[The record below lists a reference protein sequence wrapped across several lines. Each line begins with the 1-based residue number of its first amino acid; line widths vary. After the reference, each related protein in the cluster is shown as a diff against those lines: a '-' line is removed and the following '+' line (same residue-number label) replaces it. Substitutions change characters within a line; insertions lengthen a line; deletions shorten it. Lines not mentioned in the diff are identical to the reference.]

1 MIKNVKTYP
10 GLWGFGIISVLWISG
25 IIFSGQILFIDT
37 IELGWGSETLSSIF
51 PFAFLIILT
60 LIACI
65 SKRNC
70 MKAFFVSSYVFAAI
84 PIVSTIPW
92 FLYGAFE
99 DNAILSAIF
108 LALGA
113 AFSQYLGMPVISVTN
128 AVAYSDVLAFM
139 ILALSLVTSMVC
151 YLTVKER
158 DLSRP
163 GIWC

>member
-1 MIKNVKTYP
+1 MSFT
-10 GLWGFGIISVLWISG
+10 
-25 IIFSGQILFIDT
+25 
-37 IELGWGSETLSSIF
+37 
-51 PFAFLIILT
+51 
-60 LIACI
+60 
-65 SKRNC
+65 
-70 MKAFFVSSYVFAAI
+70 I

-92 FLYGAFE
+92 FLYGVFE

>member
-1 MIKNVKTYP
+1 MIKNIKCYP
-10 GLWGFGIISVLWISG
+10 GLWGFGIISVLWILG

-37 IELGWGSETLSSIF
+37 IEFGWGSETLSSIF

-70 MKAFFVSSYVFAAI
+70 MKTFFVSSYVFAAI
-84 PIVSTIPW
+84 PIVSTLPW
-92 FLYGAFE
+92 FFYGVFE

-108 LALGA
+108 LAFA
-113 AFSQYLGMPVISVTN
+113 AFSQYLGMPVVSVTN
-128 AVAYSDVLAFM
+128 AVAYSDVLAFI
-139 ILALSLVTSMVC
+139 ILLLSLLTSMVC
-151 YLTVKER
+151 YFTVKEK

>member
-1 MIKNVKTYP
+1 MIKNIKTYP
-10 GLWGFGIISVLWISG
+10 GLWGYGIISVVWILG
-25 IIFSGQILFIDT
+25 ILFAGEIHFVHT
-37 IELGWGSETLSSIF
+37 MPIGFGSVTLSSVF
-51 PFAFLIILT
+51 PFVFLIILT
-60 LIACI
+60 LIAYI

-70 MKAFFVSSYVFAAI
+70 MKAFFIVSYIFAAI

-92 FLYGAFE
+92 FLLVLFE
-99 DNAILSAIF
+99 DNEAVFASM
-108 LALGA
+108 
-113 AFSQYLGMPVISVTN
+113 AFFATLFGMPVISVTN